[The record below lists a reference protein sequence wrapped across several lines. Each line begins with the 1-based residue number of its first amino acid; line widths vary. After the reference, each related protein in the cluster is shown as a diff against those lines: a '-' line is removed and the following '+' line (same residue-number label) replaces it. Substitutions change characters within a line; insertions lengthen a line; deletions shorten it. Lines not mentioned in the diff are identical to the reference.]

1 MKRIIILALFA
12 CASVC
17 GLKAQVVDT
26 TVCAIMQNPTSFDGK
41 IVRVKGIAVGGL
53 DNFIIKDSKPCGL
66 PVDAIW
72 LAYPMGTK
80 AHAGPAAMVEVSPA
94 HNYDGPYKAVTR
106 TPVTLQRDKDF
117 EKFDSTMS
125 TEHIPSAQM
134 LQDRNSFEGMCLG
147 CLHATVT
154 ATFVGRLDGVAST
167 AIVHDGTGKIASFG
181 GFGNMNAYPARLV
194 LQSVS
199 DLAPNEINYDK
210 TDETTKNEPPMGG
223 QNRDHIEDPVDA
235 ARRSF
240 LLVGGNANGKKVQQD
255 IELFGARGAE
265 KPEITGVNLVWGIAN
280 EADDNAPSSITTP
293 DGLLF
298 TVSINPARIEGY
310 AQIRTLV
317 HMGQHVSDLRTLIA
331 ANADAPLYVLEYND
345 WTLTAISATYNGQ
358 RSITL
363 SGAFLLWETEWPAKG
378 RGPLVDSAINNY
390 LNMAGLWKAPP
401 AAGN

>member
-1 MKRIIILALFA
+1 MK
-12 CASVC
+12 
-17 GLKAQVVDT
+17 D
-26 TVCAIMQNPTSFDGK
+26 PTSFDGK
-41 IVRVKGIAVGGL
+41 IVRFKGIAVGGL
-53 DNFIIKDSKPCGL
+53 DNFVVKDLTPCGL

-94 HNYDGPYKAVTR
+94 HNYDGPYKPVTR

-117 EKFDSTMS
+117 EKFDNTMS

-147 CLHATVT
+147 CLHATVA

-167 AIVHDGTGKIASFG
+167 AILHDDSGKISSFG

-199 DLAPNEINYDK
+199 DLKENEINYDK

-240 LLVGGNANGKKVQQD
+240 LLVGGNANGKKVQAD

-265 KPEITGVNLVWGIAN
+265 KPEITGVNLVWGIDN
-280 EADDNAPSSITTP
+280 EADDNTPSSITTP
-293 DGLLF
+293 DGTLF

-331 ANADAPLYVLEYND
+331 ANAAAPLYVLEYND

-378 RGPLVDSAINNY
+378 RGPLVDAAINSY
-390 LNMAGLWKAPP
+390 LNMDGLYKAPP

>member
-94 HNYDGPYKAVTR
+94 HNYDG
-106 TPVTLQRDKDF
+106 
-117 EKFDSTMS
+117 
-125 TEHIPSAQM
+125 
-134 LQDRNSFEGMCLG
+134 NSFEGMCLG

-235 ARRSF
+235 TRRSF

-378 RGPLVDSAINNY
+378 RGPLVDSAINSY